1 MKNMEDKTEI
11 MSNEYMEIN
20 NIIALAKADSEIET
34 ILLSE
39 IAREFKPELEQK
51 QEMIIYEDKIYE
63 VIELAKHDMVKMT
76 MLMTA
81 ILENQEINNLLLNH
95 FKEVMG

>member
-1 MKNMEDKTEI
+1 MDNLEV
-11 MSNEYMEIN
+11 MSNEYIEVN
-20 NIIALAKADSEIET
+20 NIIALVKADSEVKEIV
-34 ILLSE
+34 LSE
-39 IAREFKPELEQK
+39 IAREFKDELNDKKEQVFY
-51 QEMIIYEDKIYE
+51 QDQIYE
-63 VIELAKHDMVKMT
+63 VIELAKHDTVKMT

>member
-1 MKNMEDKTEI
+1 MGDNLEV
-11 MSNEYMEIN
+11 MSNEYIEVN
-20 NIIALAKADSEIET
+20 NIIALAKADSEVKEIV
-34 ILLSE
+34 LSE
-39 IAREFKPELEQK
+39 IAREFKDELNDKKEQVFY
-51 QEMIIYEDKIYE
+51 QDQIYEI
-63 VIELAKHDMVKMT
+63 IELAKHDMVKMT